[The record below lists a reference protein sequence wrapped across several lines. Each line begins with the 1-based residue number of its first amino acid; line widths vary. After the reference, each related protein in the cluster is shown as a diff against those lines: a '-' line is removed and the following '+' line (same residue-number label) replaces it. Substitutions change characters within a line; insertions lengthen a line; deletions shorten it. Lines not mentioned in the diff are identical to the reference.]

1 MSTASP
7 VTLPISETFYSIQGE
22 GKLTGVPS
30 LFIRTSGCNLRCTWC
45 DTPYASWN
53 PESSVRSVDELVDEA
68 VARDAKYVVLTGGEP
83 MMFPTIDHLAAAFA
97 AKGIHITIETAG
109 TLFRELHCDLMSI
122 SPKLSN
128 STPREGDP
136 RDPKG
141 SWRILHEQRRL
152 NIGNLQRLLDRY
164 RNHQLKFVVAD
175 MTDLAEIDVLLGN
188 LNNWNP
194 GDVLLMPE
202 GLDLAGAAP
211 LLCAGITTYSP
222 LKHWNIQAG
231 MSVGVIGL
239 GGLGHMGIKFAHAM
253 GAKTTMITSS
263 AHKAQDALRLGA
275 DGVLLSSDAA
285 AMQAHANQFDFLLN
299 TIPVYHDYNVYLPL
313 LKVDGTMCIVG
324 TSGMNAELNA
334 RSLIMGRRNIAGSLV
349 GGIKETQEML
359 DFCAQ
364 HQILS
369 DIEMIP
375 MDGINQAYERMQQS
389 DVKYRFVIDM
399 STLA

>member
-1 MSTASP
+1 MATTSCFAALASDQDLVP
-7 VTLPISETFYSIQGE
+7 HQIERRSIGPKDVAIDIAFCGVCHTDLHFAKNDWGRSNYPLVPGHEIVGTVNAVGADVKKFKFGQKVAVGCFVNSCHTCSSCAVDLEQYCLKGVTGTYNAASLDPGGFTYGGYSKHI
-22 GKLTGVPS
+22 V
-30 LFIRTSGCNLRCTWC
+30 
-45 DTPYASWN
+45 
-53 PESSVRSVDELVDEA
+53 VDEHF
-68 VARDAKYVVLTGGEP
+68 VL
-83 MMFPTIDHLAAAFA
+83 
-97 AKGIHITIETAG
+97 
-109 TLFRELHCDLMSI
+109 R
-122 SPKLSN
+122 
-128 STPREGDP
+128 
-136 RDPKG
+136 
-141 SWRILHEQRRL
+141 
-152 NIGNLQRLLDRY
+152 
-164 RNHQLKFVVAD
+164 
-175 MTDLAEIDVLLGN
+175 
-188 LNNWNP
+188 
-194 GDVLLMPE
+194 MPE

-231 MSVGVIGL
+231 MRVGVIGL

-253 GAKTTMITSS
+253 GAHTTMITSS

-285 AMQAHANQFDFLLN
+285 AMQAMANQFDFLLN

-324 TSGMNAELNA
+324 TIGMNAELNA
-334 RSLIMGRRNIAGSLV
+334 RSLIMGRRKIAGSLV
-349 GGIKETQEML
+349 GGIQETQEML

-375 MDGINQAYERMQQS
+375 MDGINQAYERMQRS

-399 STLA
+399 ATLA

>member
-1 MSTASP
+1 LATTFCFAALASDQDLVP
-7 VTLPISETFYSIQGE
+7 HHIQRRNIGPKDVGIDIAFCGVCHTDLHFAKNDWGRSNYPLVPGHEIVGTVNAVGAEVKKFKLGQKVAIGCFVNSCHTCSSCAVDLEQYCLKGVTGTY
-22 GKLTGVPS
+22 
-30 LFIRTSGCNLRCTWC
+30 N
-45 DTPYASWN
+45 AA
-53 PESSVRSVDELVDEA
+53 SVDPGGFTYGGYAKNIVVDEHF
-68 VARDAKYVVLTGGEP
+68 VL
-83 MMFPTIDHLAAAFA
+83 
-97 AKGIHITIETAG
+97 
-109 TLFRELHCDLMSI
+109 R
-122 SPKLSN
+122 
-128 STPREGDP
+128 
-136 RDPKG
+136 
-141 SWRILHEQRRL
+141 
-152 NIGNLQRLLDRY
+152 
-164 RNHQLKFVVAD
+164 
-175 MTDLAEIDVLLGN
+175 
-188 LNNWNP
+188 
-194 GDVLLMPE
+194 MPE

-222 LKHWNIQAG
+222 LKHWKIQAG

-285 AMQAHANQFDFLLN
+285 AMQANANQFDFLLN

-324 TSGMNAELNA
+324 TIGMNAELNA
-334 RSLIMGRRNIAGSLV
+334 RSLIMGRRKIAGSLV

-369 DIEMIP
+369 DIEKIP

>member
-1 MSTASP
+1 MATTSCFAALASDQDLVP
-7 VTLPISETFYSIQGE
+7 HHIERRRIGPKDVAIDIAFCGVCHTDLHFAKNDWGRSNYPLVPGHEIVGTVNAVGADVKKFKLGQKVAVGCFVNSCHTCSSCAVDLEQYCLKGVTGTY
-22 GKLTGVPS
+22 
-30 LFIRTSGCNLRCTWC
+30 N
-45 DTPYASWN
+45 AA
-53 PESSVRSVDELVDEA
+53 SVDPGGFTYGGYSKHIVVDEHF
-68 VARDAKYVVLTGGEP
+68 VL
-83 MMFPTIDHLAAAFA
+83 
-97 AKGIHITIETAG
+97 
-109 TLFRELHCDLMSI
+109 R
-122 SPKLSN
+122 
-128 STPREGDP
+128 
-136 RDPKG
+136 
-141 SWRILHEQRRL
+141 
-152 NIGNLQRLLDRY
+152 
-164 RNHQLKFVVAD
+164 
-175 MTDLAEIDVLLGN
+175 
-188 LNNWNP
+188 
-194 GDVLLMPE
+194 MPD

-231 MSVGVIGL
+231 MRVGVIGL

-253 GAKTTMITSS
+253 GAQTTMITSS

-285 AMQAHANQFDFLLN
+285 AMQAMANQFDFLLN

-324 TSGMNAELNA
+324 TIGMNAELNA
-334 RSLIMGRRNIAGSLV
+334 RSLIMGRRKIAGSLV
-349 GGIKETQEML
+349 GGIQETQEML

-375 MDGINQAYERMQQS
+375 MDGINQAYERMQHS

-399 STLA
+399 ATLT

>member
-1 MSTASP
+1 VDLEQYCLKG
-7 VTLPISETFYSIQGE
+7 VTGTY
-22 GKLTGVPS
+22 
-30 LFIRTSGCNLRCTWC
+30 N
-45 DTPYASWN
+45 AA
-53 PESSVRSVDELVDEA
+53 SVDPGGFTYGGYSKHIVVDEHF
-68 VARDAKYVVLTGGEP
+68 VL
-83 MMFPTIDHLAAAFA
+83 
-97 AKGIHITIETAG
+97 
-109 TLFRELHCDLMSI
+109 R
-122 SPKLSN
+122 
-128 STPREGDP
+128 
-136 RDPKG
+136 
-141 SWRILHEQRRL
+141 
-152 NIGNLQRLLDRY
+152 
-164 RNHQLKFVVAD
+164 
-175 MTDLAEIDVLLGN
+175 
-188 LNNWNP
+188 
-194 GDVLLMPE
+194 MPD

-222 LKHWNIQAG
+222 LKHWNIQPG
-231 MSVGVIGL
+231 MRVGVIGL

-285 AMQAHANQFDFLLN
+285 AMQAMANQFDFLLN

-324 TSGMNAELNA
+324 TIGMNAELNA
-334 RSLIMGRRNIAGSLV
+334 RSLIMGRRKIAGSLV
-349 GGIKETQEML
+349 GGIQETQEML

-375 MDGINQAYERMQQS
+375 MDGINQAYERMQRS

-399 STLA
+399 ATLA

>member
-1 MSTASP
+1 M
-7 VTLPISETFYSIQGE
+7 
-22 GKLTGVPS
+22 
-30 LFIRTSGCNLRCTWC
+30 
-45 DTPYASWN
+45 
-53 PESSVRSVDELVDEA
+53 VDEHF
-68 VARDAKYVVLTGGEP
+68 VL
-83 MMFPTIDHLAAAFA
+83 
-97 AKGIHITIETAG
+97 
-109 TLFRELHCDLMSI
+109 R
-122 SPKLSN
+122 
-128 STPREGDP
+128 
-136 RDPKG
+136 
-141 SWRILHEQRRL
+141 
-152 NIGNLQRLLDRY
+152 
-164 RNHQLKFVVAD
+164 
-175 MTDLAEIDVLLGN
+175 
-188 LNNWNP
+188 
-194 GDVLLMPE
+194 MPE

-231 MSVGVIGL
+231 MRVGVIGL

-253 GAKTTMITSS
+253 GAQTTMITSS

-285 AMQAHANQFDFLLN
+285 AMQAMANQFDFLLN

-324 TSGMNAELNA
+324 TIGMNAELNA
-334 RSLIMGRRNIAGSLV
+334 RSLIMGRRKIAGSLV
-349 GGIKETQEML
+349 GGIQETQEML

-375 MDGINQAYERMQQS
+375 MDGINQAYERMQHS

-399 STLA
+399 ATLT